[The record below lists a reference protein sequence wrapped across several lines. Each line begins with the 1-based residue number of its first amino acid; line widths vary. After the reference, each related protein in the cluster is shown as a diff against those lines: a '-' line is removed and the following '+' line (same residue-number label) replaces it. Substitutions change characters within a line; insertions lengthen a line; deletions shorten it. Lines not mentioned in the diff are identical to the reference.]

1 MSKGLFFSLLFL
13 LILMSSALLGVHSLN
28 ARSRHVQN
36 SKDPQLTLNITDW
49 WNAPVEIKSVR
60 IGEQE
65 VFSGSSIV
73 ATDDWTKHLSIE
85 GINKSQKTI
94 SYIAYAIN
102 FTINGE
108 DSLYRVRLEDGI
120 FYLFPDALT
129 APGGLRVLKGQKHNM
144 GFRDNNACSGQSTL
158 IGAIN
163 ERKARIAKV
172 ELFVETVGY
181 TDETVWSF
189 GSRLKL
195 NKETSY
201 FENVDYPLP
210 SKPKYPLSA
219 SLARGFL
226 AKGPSAK
233 SYQPFK
239 CCAITFVVTAGMSN
253 TGPVNMPCSACPPS
267 QGGGDCSC
275 GCYKSVTGITGGQG
289 SSGIGQTAFSGCP

>member
-1 MSKGLFFSLLFL
+1 MSKRLWFSLIFL
-13 LILMSSALLGVHSLN
+13 SILLSGALLGVHSLN
-28 ARSRHVQN
+28 ARSRQVQN

-49 WNAPVEIKSVR
+49 WKAPVEIKSVR
-60 IGEQE
+60 IGKQE
-65 VFSGSSIV
+65 LLSGSSIV
-73 ATDDWTKHLSIE
+73 ATDDWTKQLSIE
-85 GINKSQKTI
+85 GINKSEKTI

-108 DSLYRVRLEDGI
+108 DSVYRVRLQDGT

-144 GFRDNNACSGQSTL
+144 AFRDDDPCTGQRGI

-181 TDETVWSF
+181 TDETVWTF

-201 FENVDYPLP
+201 FENVDYPPRP
-210 SKPKYPLSA
+210 SKVKNPLSA

-233 SYQPFK
+233 SYQPSA
-239 CCAITFVVTAGMSN
+239 CCAWTFTVTNGGTK
-253 TGPVNMPCSACPPS
+253 TGNVTQSCTSCQGQNCAC
-267 QGGGDCSC
+267 GLCT
-275 GCYKSVTGITGGQG
+275 KTVTGVLGGQG
-289 SSGIGQTAFSGCP
+289 SSGIGTTFQVDCSQ

>member
-1 MSKGLFFSLLFL
+1 
-13 LILMSSALLGVHSLN
+13 MSSALLGVHSLS
-28 ARSRHVQN
+28 ARSRQVQN

-60 IGEQE
+60 IGKQE
-65 VFSGSSIV
+65 VLSGSSIV
-73 ATDDWTKHLSIE
+73 ATDDWTKHLSID
-85 GINKSQKTI
+85 GINKSEKTI

-108 DSLYRVRLEDGI
+108 DSVYRVRLQDGT
-120 FYLFPDALT
+120 FYVFPNALT

-144 GFRDNNACSGQSTL
+144 AFRDDDTCSSQSAL

-181 TDETVWSF
+181 TDETVWTF

-201 FENVDYPLP
+201 FENVDYPVPP
-210 SKPKYPLSA
+210 SKVKNPMSA
-219 SLARGFL
+219 SLARSFL
-226 AKGPSAK
+226 SNWTSAK
-233 SYQPFK
+233 SYQPEGG
-239 CCAITFVVTAGMSN
+239 CCVPTFVVTSGGSN
-253 TGPVNMPCSACPPS
+253 TGNVTLACSSCPP
-267 QGGGDCSC
+267 QAGGGNCTC
-275 GCYKSVTGITGGQG
+275 GGCTKTVTGITGGQG
-289 SSGIGQTAFSGCP
+289 PSGIGQSGFDHC